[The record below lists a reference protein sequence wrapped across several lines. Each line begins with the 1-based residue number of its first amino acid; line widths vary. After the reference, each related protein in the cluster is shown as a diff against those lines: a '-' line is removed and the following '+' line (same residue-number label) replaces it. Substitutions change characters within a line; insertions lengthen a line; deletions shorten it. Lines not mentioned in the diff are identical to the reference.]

1 MKKAWTD
8 LKSFITVVM
17 TIGFIVFTFLKY
29 ISGEQFYSL
38 FQIVIAFYFGTQYEK
53 KKQIDVENV
62 DKNQQENTINNDDN
76 GVG

>member
-1 MKKAWTD
+1 MKKAWND

-53 KKQIDVENV
+53 KKQIDVENIE
-62 DKNQQENTINNDDN
+62 KPQQENTINNDDN

>member
-1 MKKAWTD
+1 MKKAWND
-8 LKSFITVVM
+8 IKSFVTVVM

-29 ISGEQFYSL
+29 ISGEQFFSL

-53 KKQIDVENV
+53 KKQIDIESAPEEIE
-62 DKNQQENTINNDDN
+62 KDN

>member
-1 MKKAWTD
+1 MKKAWND
-8 LKSFITVVM
+8 IKSFVTVVM

-53 KKQIDVENV
+53 KKQIDVENIE
-62 DKNQQENTINNDDN
+62 KSNNNN

>member
-1 MKKAWTD
+1 MKKAWND
-8 LKSFITVVM
+8 IKSFVTVVM
-17 TIGFIVFTFLKY
+17 TIAFIVFTFLKY

-53 KKQIDVENV
+53 KKQIDVENIE
-62 DKNQQENTINNDDN
+62 KPQQENTINNNDN